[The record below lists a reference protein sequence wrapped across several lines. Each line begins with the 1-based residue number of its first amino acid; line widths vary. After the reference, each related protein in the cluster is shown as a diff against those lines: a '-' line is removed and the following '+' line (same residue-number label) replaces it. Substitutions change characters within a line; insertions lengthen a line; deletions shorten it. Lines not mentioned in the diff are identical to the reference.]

1 MAVDCVRPA
10 VCLESPRLREVII
23 DLGYSSVSAFI
34 EAFRKTFGVTP
45 YRYFRD
51 DGRARTV

>member
-1 MAVDCVRPA
+1 VA
-10 VCLESPRLREVII
+10 L

-34 EAFRKTFGVTP
+34 EAFRKAFGVTP

-51 DGRARTV
+51 DGGATGA